1 MNPYEALP
9 LYTHEI
15 AAKYCNLANKADEPP
30 HIFAIADSAFNE
42 MMRNH
47 QRQVAVISGESG
59 AGKTEST
66 KLFIRQLMDVSASS
80 LIGGTGAAAAQ
91 RTRHPLEDRII
102 QLNPI
107 LEAFG
112 NAQTVMNDNSSRF
125 GKFLEVLYDDEE
137 NLQAMPVV
145 GAQLSKYLLEKSRVT
160 TQAAGESN
168 FHIFYYLLS
177 GLSPER

>member
-1 MNPYEALP
+1 MIL
-9 LYTHEI
+9 L
-15 AAKYCNLANKADEPP
+15 
-30 HIFAIADSAFNE
+30 
-42 MMRNH
+42 
-47 QRQVAVISGESG
+47 
-59 AGKTEST
+59 
-66 KLFIRQLMDVSASS
+66 
-80 LIGGTGAAAAQ
+80 
-91 RTRHPLEDRII
+91 
-102 QLNPI
+102 LNPI
-107 LEAFG
+107 FEAFG
-112 NAQTVMNDNSSRF
+112 NARTTLNDNSSRF